1 MQVKQKGWIES
12 YVRYHNKSSRD
23 RIDPSWKKQK
33 EIRGEA
39 LYRQDRPAAFEEGI
53 AGIKENL
60 GRYPSVEK
68 VYASPMKRT
77 RQTAEPIYPGQAS
90 ELVDGLREMDMGV
103 FEGKNHAELK
113 NRPSYILWVA
123 TRWKD
128 QHTGGRVHEGFWK
141 RTMDAFTQV
150 LGDMQAEG
158 SKRSAVVA
166 HGGTIMSIVSQLA
179 DDDYYKYMVNNGAGF
194 RLTLDD
200 DGKLLDLKPLLKKIT
215 ACRMP

>member
-1 MQVKQKGWIES
+1 MSDTTTNQVEIVLIRHGKTEGNKEK
-12 YVRYHNKSSRD
+12 RYIGRTDQPLS
-23 RIDPSWKKQK
+23 
-33 EIRGEA
+33 
-39 LYRQDRPAAFEEGI
+39 EEGI

-77 RQTAEPIYPGQAS
+77 RQTAELIYPGQAS

-123 TRWKD
+123 TRGKISIPGGESMKD
-128 QHTGGRVHEGFWK
+128 FGK

-158 SKRSAVVA
+158 IKRSAVVA

-179 DDDYYKYMVNNGAGF
+179 DDDYYKYMVNNGEGF
-194 RLTLDD
+194 HLTLDD
-200 DGKLLDLKPLLKKIT
+200 DGKLLDLKPLLKEDNCMQD
-215 ACRMP
+215 ALEELED

>member
-1 MQVKQKGWIES
+1 MSDTTTNQVEIVLIRHGKTEGNKEK
-12 YVRYHNKSSRD
+12 RYIGRTDQPLS
-23 RIDPSWKKQK
+23 
-33 EIRGEA
+33 
-39 LYRQDRPAAFEEGI
+39 EEGI

-77 RQTAEPIYPGQAS
+77 RQTAELIYPGQAP

-123 TRWKD
+123 TRGKISIPGGESMKD
-128 QHTGGRVHEGFWK
+128 FGK

-158 SKRSAVVA
+158 IKRSAVVA

-200 DGKLLDLKPLLKKIT
+200 DGKLLDLKPLLKEDNCMQD
-215 ACRMP
+215 AVEELED

>member
-1 MQVKQKGWIES
+1 MSDTTTNQVEIVLIRHGKTEGNKEK
-12 YVRYHNKSSRD
+12 RYIGRTDQPLS
-23 RIDPSWKKQK
+23 
-33 EIRGEA
+33 
-39 LYRQDRPAAFEEGI
+39 EEGI
-53 AGIKENL
+53 DGIKENL

-77 RQTAEPIYPGQAS
+77 RQTAELIYPGQAP

-123 TRWKD
+123 TRGKISIPGGESMKD
-128 QHTGGRVHEGFWK
+128 FGK

-158 SKRSAVVA
+158 IKRSAVVA

-200 DGKLLDLKPLLKKIT
+200 DGKLLDLKPLLKEDNCMRD
-215 ACRMP
+215 AVEELED

>member
-1 MQVKQKGWIES
+1 MSDTTTNQVEIVLIRHGKTEGNKEK
-12 YVRYHNKSSRD
+12 RYIGRTDQPLS
-23 RIDPSWKKQK
+23 
-33 EIRGEA
+33 
-39 LYRQDRPAAFEEGI
+39 EEGI

-77 RQTAEPIYPGQAS
+77 RQTAELIYPGQAS

-123 TRWKD
+123 TRGKISIPGGESMKD
-128 QHTGGRVHEGFWK
+128 FGK

-150 LGDMQAEG
+150 LGDMQAKG
-158 SKRSAVVA
+158 IKRSAVVA

-200 DGKLLDLKPLLKKIT
+200 DGKLLDLKPLLKEDNCMQD
-215 ACRMP
+215 ALEELED

>member
-1 MQVKQKGWIES
+1 MSDTTTNQVEIVLIRHGKTEGNKEK
-12 YVRYHNKSSRD
+12 RYIGRTDQPLS
-23 RIDPSWKKQK
+23 
-33 EIRGEA
+33 
-39 LYRQDRPAAFEEGI
+39 EEGI

-77 RQTAEPIYPGQAS
+77 RQTAELIYPGQAS

-123 TRWKD
+123 TRGKISIPGGESMKD
-128 QHTGGRVHEGFWK
+128 FGK

-158 SKRSAVVA
+158 IKRSAVVA

-200 DGKLLDLKPLLKKIT
+200 DGKLLDLKPLLKEDNCMQD
-215 ACRMP
+215 ALEELED

>member
-1 MQVKQKGWIES
+1 MSDTTTNQVEIVLIRHGKTEGNKEK
-12 YVRYHNKSSRD
+12 RYIGRTDQPLS
-23 RIDPSWKKQK
+23 
-33 EIRGEA
+33 
-39 LYRQDRPAAFEEGI
+39 EEGI

-77 RQTAEPIYPGQAS
+77 RQTAELIYPGQAS

-123 TRWKD
+123 TRGKISIPGGESMKD
-128 QHTGGRVHEGFWK
+128 FGK

-158 SKRSAVVA
+158 IKRSAVVA

-200 DGKLLDLKPLLKKIT
+200 DGKLLDLKPLLKEDKCMQD
-215 ACRMP
+215 ALEELED

>member
-1 MQVKQKGWIES
+1 MSDTTTNQVEIVLIRHGKTEGNKEK
-12 YVRYHNKSSRD
+12 RYIGRTDQPLS
-23 RIDPSWKKQK
+23 
-33 EIRGEA
+33 
-39 LYRQDRPAAFEEGI
+39 EEGI

-77 RQTAEPIYPGQAS
+77 RQTAELIYPGQAP

-123 TRWKD
+123 TRGKISIPGGESMKD
-128 QHTGGRVHEGFWK
+128 FGK

-158 SKRSAVVA
+158 IKRSAVLA

-200 DGKLLDLKPLLKKIT
+200 DGKLLDLKPLLKEDNCMQD
-215 ACRMP
+215 ALEELED

>member
-1 MQVKQKGWIES
+1 MSDTTTNQVEIVLIRHGKTEGNKEK
-12 YVRYHNKSSRD
+12 RYIGRTDQPLS
-23 RIDPSWKKQK
+23 
-33 EIRGEA
+33 
-39 LYRQDRPAAFEEGI
+39 EEGI

-77 RQTAEPIYPGQAS
+77 RQTAELIYPGQAP

-123 TRWKD
+123 TRGKISIPGGESMKD
-128 QHTGGRVHEGFWK
+128 FGK

-158 SKRSAVVA
+158 IKRSAVVA

-200 DGKLLDLKPLLKKIT
+200 DGKLLDLNPLLKEDNCMRD
-215 ACRMP
+215 ALEELED

>member
-1 MQVKQKGWIES
+1 MSDTTTNQVEIVLIRHGKTEGNKEK
-12 YVRYHNKSSRD
+12 RYIGRTDQPLS
-23 RIDPSWKKQK
+23 
-33 EIRGEA
+33 
-39 LYRQDRPAAFEEGI
+39 EEGI

-77 RQTAEPIYPGQAS
+77 RQTAELIYPGQAS
-90 ELVDGLREMDMGV
+90 EIVDGLREMDMGV

-123 TRWKD
+123 TRGKISIPGGESMKD
-128 QHTGGRVHEGFWK
+128 FGK

-158 SKRSAVVA
+158 IKRSAVVA

-194 RLTLDD
+194 HLTLDD
-200 DGKLLDLKPLLKKIT
+200 DGKLLDLKPLLKEDNCMQD
-215 ACRMP
+215 ALEELED

>member
-1 MQVKQKGWIES
+1 MSDTTTNQVEIVWIRHGKTEGNKEK
-12 YVRYHNKSSRD
+12 RYIGRTDQPLS
-23 RIDPSWKKQK
+23 
-33 EIRGEA
+33 
-39 LYRQDRPAAFEEGI
+39 EEGI

-77 RQTAEPIYPGQAS
+77 RQTAELIYPGQAP

-123 TRWKD
+123 TRGKISIPGGESMKD
-128 QHTGGRVHEGFWK
+128 FGK

-158 SKRSAVVA
+158 IKRSAVVA

-200 DGKLLDLKPLLKKIT
+200 DGKLLDLKPLLKEDNCMQD
-215 ACRMP
+215 ALEELED

>member
-1 MQVKQKGWIES
+1 MSDTTTNQVEIVLIRHGKTEGNKEK
-12 YVRYHNKSSRD
+12 RYIGRTDQPLS
-23 RIDPSWKKQK
+23 
-33 EIRGEA
+33 
-39 LYRQDRPAAFEEGI
+39 EEGI

-77 RQTAEPIYPGQAS
+77 RQTAELIYPGQAS

-103 FEGKNHAELK
+103 FEGKNHADLK

-123 TRWKD
+123 TRGKISIPGGESMKD
-128 QHTGGRVHEGFWK
+128 FGK

-158 SKRSAVVA
+158 IKRSAVVA

-200 DGKLLDLKPLLKKIT
+200 DGKLLDLKPLLKEDNCMQD
-215 ACRMP
+215 ALEELED

>member
-1 MQVKQKGWIES
+1 MSDTTTNQVEIVLIRHGKTEGNKEK
-12 YVRYHNKSSRD
+12 RYIGRTDQPLS
-23 RIDPSWKKQK
+23 
-33 EIRGEA
+33 
-39 LYRQDRPAAFEEGI
+39 EEGI

-77 RQTAEPIYPGQAS
+77 RQTAELIYPGQAS

-123 TRWKD
+123 TRGKISIPGGESMKD
-128 QHTGGRVHEGFWK
+128 FGT

-158 SKRSAVVA
+158 IKRSAVVA

-200 DGKLLDLKPLLKKIT
+200 DGKLLDLKPLLKEDNCMQD
-215 ACRMP
+215 ALEELED

>member
-1 MQVKQKGWIES
+1 MSDTTTNQVEIVLIRHGKTEGNKEK
-12 YVRYHNKSSRD
+12 RYIGRTD
-23 RIDPSWKKQK
+23 QPPS
-33 EIRGEA
+33 
-39 LYRQDRPAAFEEGI
+39 EEGI

-77 RQTAEPIYPGQAS
+77 RQTAELIYPGQAS

-123 TRWKD
+123 TRGKISIPGGESMKD
-128 QHTGGRVHEGFWK
+128 FGK

-158 SKRSAVVA
+158 IKRSAVVA

-200 DGKLLDLKPLLKKIT
+200 DGKLLDLKPLLKEDNCMQD
-215 ACRMP
+215 ALEELED

>member
-1 MQVKQKGWIES
+1 MSDTTTNQVEIVLIRHGKTEGNKEK
-12 YVRYHNKSSRD
+12 RYIGRTDQPLS
-23 RIDPSWKKQK
+23 
-33 EIRGEA
+33 
-39 LYRQDRPAAFEEGI
+39 EEGI

-77 RQTAEPIYPGQAS
+77 RQTAELIYPGQAP

-123 TRWKD
+123 TRGKISIPGGESMKD
-128 QHTGGRVHEGFWK
+128 FGK

-158 SKRSAVVA
+158 IKRSAVVA
-166 HGGTIMSIVSQLA
+166 HGGTIMSIVTQLA

-200 DGKLLDLKPLLKKIT
+200 DGKLLDLNPLLKEDNCMRD
-215 ACRMP
+215 ALEELED

>member
-1 MQVKQKGWIES
+1 MSDTTTNQVEIVLIRHGKTEGNKEK
-12 YVRYHNKSSRD
+12 RYIGRTDQPLS
-23 RIDPSWKKQK
+23 
-33 EIRGEA
+33 
-39 LYRQDRPAAFEEGI
+39 EEGI

-77 RQTAEPIYPGQAS
+77 RQTAELIYPGQAS

-123 TRWKD
+123 TRGKISIPGGESMKD
-128 QHTGGRVHEGFWK
+128 FGK
-141 RTMDAFTQV
+141 RTMDAFTQL

-158 SKRSAVVA
+158 IKRSAVVA

-200 DGKLLDLKPLLKKIT
+200 DGKLLDLKPLLKE
-215 ACRMP
+215 ANCMQDALEELED

>member
-1 MQVKQKGWIES
+1 MSDTTTNQVEIVLIRHGKTEGNKEK
-12 YVRYHNKSSRD
+12 RYIGRTDQPLS
-23 RIDPSWKKQK
+23 
-33 EIRGEA
+33 
-39 LYRQDRPAAFEEGI
+39 EEGI

-77 RQTAEPIYPGQAS
+77 RQTAELIYPGQAP

-123 TRWKD
+123 TRGKISIPGGESMKD
-128 QHTGGRVHEGFWK
+128 FGK
-141 RTMDAFTQV
+141 CTMDAFTQV

-158 SKRSAVVA
+158 IKRSAVVA

-200 DGKLLDLKPLLKKIT
+200 DGKLLDLNPLLKEDNCMRD
-215 ACRMP
+215 ALEELED

>member
-1 MQVKQKGWIES
+1 MSDTTTNQVEIVLIRHGKTEGNKEK
-12 YVRYHNKSSRD
+12 RYIGRTDQPLS
-23 RIDPSWKKQK
+23 
-33 EIRGEA
+33 
-39 LYRQDRPAAFEEGI
+39 EEGI

-77 RQTAEPIYPGQAS
+77 RQTAELSYPGQAS

-123 TRWKD
+123 TRGKISIPGGESMKD
-128 QHTGGRVHEGFWK
+128 FGK

-158 SKRSAVVA
+158 IKRSAVVA

-200 DGKLLDLKPLLKKIT
+200 DGKLLDLKPLLKEDNCMQD
-215 ACRMP
+215 ALEELED

>member
-1 MQVKQKGWIES
+1 MSDTTTNQVEIVLIRHGKTEGNKEK
-12 YVRYHNKSSRD
+12 RYIGRTDQPLS
-23 RIDPSWKKQK
+23 
-33 EIRGEA
+33 
-39 LYRQDRPAAFEEGI
+39 EEGI

-77 RQTAEPIYPGQAS
+77 RQTAELIYPGQAS

-123 TRWKD
+123 TRGKISIPGGESMKD
-128 QHTGGRVHEGFWK
+128 FGK

-158 SKRSAVVA
+158 IKSSAVVA

-200 DGKLLDLKPLLKKIT
+200 DGKLLDLKPLLKEDNCMQD
-215 ACRMP
+215 ALEELED

>member
-1 MQVKQKGWIES
+1 MSDTTTNQVEIVLIRHGKTEGNKEK
-12 YVRYHNKSSRD
+12 RYIGRTDQPLS
-23 RIDPSWKKQK
+23 
-33 EIRGEA
+33 
-39 LYRQDRPAAFEEGI
+39 EEGI

-77 RQTAEPIYPGQAS
+77 RQTAELIYPGQAP

-123 TRWKD
+123 TRGKISIPGGESMKD
-128 QHTGGRVHEGFWK
+128 FGK

-150 LGDMQAEG
+150 LGDMQVEG
-158 SKRSAVVA
+158 IKRSAVVA

-200 DGKLLDLKPLLKKIT
+200 DGKLLDLNPLLKEDNCMRD
-215 ACRMP
+215 ALEELED

>member
-1 MQVKQKGWIES
+1 MIRHGKTEGNKEK
-12 YVRYHNKSSRD
+12 RYIGRTDQPLS
-23 RIDPSWKKQK
+23 
-33 EIRGEA
+33 
-39 LYRQDRPAAFEEGI
+39 EEGI

-77 RQTAEPIYPGQAS
+77 RQTAELIYPGQAP

-123 TRWKD
+123 TRGKISIPGGESMKD
-128 QHTGGRVHEGFWK
+128 FGK

-158 SKRSAVVA
+158 IKRSAVVA

-200 DGKLLDLKPLLKKIT
+200 DGKLLDLNPLLKEDNCMRD
-215 ACRMP
+215 ALEELED

>member
-1 MQVKQKGWIES
+1 MSDTTTNQVEIVLIRHGKTEGNKEK
-12 YVRYHNKSSRD
+12 RYIGRTDQPLS
-23 RIDPSWKKQK
+23 
-33 EIRGEA
+33 
-39 LYRQDRPAAFEEGI
+39 EEGI

-77 RQTAEPIYPGQAS
+77 RQTAELIYPGQAS

-123 TRWKD
+123 TRGKISIPGGESMKD
-128 QHTGGRVHEGFWK
+128 FGK

-150 LGDMQAEG
+150 FGDMQAEG
-158 SKRSAVVA
+158 IKRSAVVA

-200 DGKLLDLKPLLKKIT
+200 DGKLLDLKPLLKEDNCMQD
-215 ACRMP
+215 ALEELED

>member
-1 MQVKQKGWIES
+1 MSDTTTNQVEIVLIRHGKTEGNKEK
-12 YVRYHNKSSRD
+12 RYIGRTDQPLS
-23 RIDPSWKKQK
+23 
-33 EIRGEA
+33 
-39 LYRQDRPAAFEEGI
+39 EEGI

-77 RQTAEPIYPGQAS
+77 RQTAELIYPGQAS

-123 TRWKD
+123 TRGKISIPGGESMKD
-128 QHTGGRVHEGFWK
+128 FGK

-158 SKRSAVVA
+158 IKRSAVVA

-179 DDDYYKYMVNNGAGF
+179 DDNYYKYMVNNGAGF

-200 DGKLLDLKPLLKKIT
+200 DGKLLDLKPLLKEDNCMQD
-215 ACRMP
+215 ALEELED

>member
-1 MQVKQKGWIES
+1 MSDTTTNQVEIVLIRHGKTEGNKEK
-12 YVRYHNKSSRD
+12 RYIGRTDQPLS
-23 RIDPSWKKQK
+23 
-33 EIRGEA
+33 
-39 LYRQDRPAAFEEGI
+39 EEGI

-77 RQTAEPIYPGQAS
+77 RQTAEMIYPGQAS

-123 TRWKD
+123 TRGKISIPGGESMKD
-128 QHTGGRVHEGFWK
+128 FGK

-158 SKRSAVVA
+158 IKRSAVVA

-200 DGKLLDLKPLLKKIT
+200 DGKLLDLKPLLKEDNCMQD
-215 ACRMP
+215 ALEELED

>member
-1 MQVKQKGWIES
+1 MSDTTTNQVEIVLIRHGKTEGNKEK
-12 YVRYHNKSSRD
+12 RYIGRTDQPLS
-23 RIDPSWKKQK
+23 
-33 EIRGEA
+33 
-39 LYRQDRPAAFEEGI
+39 EEGI

-68 VYASPMKRT
+68 VYVSPMKRT
-77 RQTAEPIYPGQAS
+77 RQTAELIYPGQAS

-123 TRWKD
+123 TRGKISIPGGESMKD
-128 QHTGGRVHEGFWK
+128 FGK

-158 SKRSAVVA
+158 IKRSAVVA

-200 DGKLLDLKPLLKKIT
+200 DGKLLDLKSLLKEDNCMQD
-215 ACRMP
+215 ALEELED

>member
-1 MQVKQKGWIES
+1 MSDTTTNQVEIILIRHGKTEGNKEK
-12 YVRYHNKSSRD
+12 RYIGRTDQPLS
-23 RIDPSWKKQK
+23 
-33 EIRGEA
+33 
-39 LYRQDRPAAFEEGI
+39 EEGI

-77 RQTAEPIYPGQAS
+77 RQTAELIYPGQAS

-123 TRWKD
+123 TRGKISIP
-128 QHTGGRVHEGFWK
+128 GGESMKYFGK

-158 SKRSAVVA
+158 IKRSAVVA
-166 HGGTIMSIVSQLA
+166 HGGTIMFIVSQLA

-194 RLTLDD
+194 HLTLDD
-200 DGKLLDLKPLLKKIT
+200 DGKLLDLKPLLKEDNCMQD
-215 ACRMP
+215 ALEELED

>member
-1 MQVKQKGWIES
+1 MSDTTTNQVEIVLIRHGKTEGNKEK
-12 YVRYHNKSSRD
+12 RYIGRTDQPLS
-23 RIDPSWKKQK
+23 
-33 EIRGEA
+33 
-39 LYRQDRPAAFEEGI
+39 EEGI

-77 RQTAEPIYPGQAS
+77 RQTAELIYPGQAP

-123 TRWKD
+123 TRGKISIPGGESMKD
-128 QHTGGRVHEGFWK
+128 FGK

-158 SKRSAVVA
+158 IKRSAVVA

-200 DGKLLDLKPLLKKIT
+200 DGKLLDLNPLLKEGNCMRD
-215 ACRMP
+215 ALEELED

>member
-1 MQVKQKGWIES
+1 MSDTTTNQVEIVLIRHGKTEGKKEK
-12 YVRYHNKSSRD
+12 RYIGRTDQPLS
-23 RIDPSWKKQK
+23 
-33 EIRGEA
+33 
-39 LYRQDRPAAFEEGI
+39 EEGI

-77 RQTAEPIYPGQAS
+77 RQTAELIYPGQAS

-123 TRWKD
+123 TRGKISIPGGESMKD
-128 QHTGGRVHEGFWK
+128 FGK

-158 SKRSAVVA
+158 IKRSAVVA

-200 DGKLLDLKPLLKKIT
+200 DGKLLDLKPLLKEDNCMQD
-215 ACRMP
+215 ALEELED

>member
-1 MQVKQKGWIES
+1 MSDTTTNQVEIVLIRHGKTEGNKEK
-12 YVRYHNKSSRD
+12 RYIGRTDQPLS
-23 RIDPSWKKQK
+23 
-33 EIRGEA
+33 
-39 LYRQDRPAAFEEGI
+39 EEGI

-77 RQTAEPIYPGQAS
+77 RQTAELIYPGQAS

-123 TRWKD
+123 TRGKISIPGGESMKD
-128 QHTGGRVHEGFWK
+128 FGK

-158 SKRSAVVA
+158 IKRSAVVA

-194 RLTLDD
+194 HLTLDD
-200 DGKLLDLKPLLKKIT
+200 DGKLLDLKPLLKEDNCMQD
-215 ACRMP
+215 ALEELED

>member
-1 MQVKQKGWIES
+1 MSDTTTNQVEIVLIRHGKTEGNKEK
-12 YVRYHNKSSRD
+12 RYIGRTDQPLS
-23 RIDPSWKKQK
+23 
-33 EIRGEA
+33 
-39 LYRQDRPAAFEEGI
+39 EEGI

-77 RQTAEPIYPGQAS
+77 RQTAELNYPGQAS

-123 TRWKD
+123 TRGKISIPGGESMKD
-128 QHTGGRVHEGFWK
+128 FGK

-158 SKRSAVVA
+158 IKRSAVVA

-200 DGKLLDLKPLLKKIT
+200 DGKLLDLKPLLKEDNCMQD
-215 ACRMP
+215 ALEELED

>member
-1 MQVKQKGWIES
+1 MSDTTTNQVEIVLIRHGKTEGNKEK
-12 YVRYHNKSSRD
+12 RYIGRTDQPLS
-23 RIDPSWKKQK
+23 
-33 EIRGEA
+33 
-39 LYRQDRPAAFEEGI
+39 EEGI

-77 RQTAEPIYPGQAS
+77 RQTAELIYPGQAS

-123 TRWKD
+123 TRGKISIPGGESMKD
-128 QHTGGRVHEGFWK
+128 FGK

-158 SKRSAVVA
+158 IKRSAVVA
-166 HGGTIMSIVSQLA
+166 HGGTIMSIVSQLV

-200 DGKLLDLKPLLKKIT
+200 DGKLLDLKPLLKEDNCMQD
-215 ACRMP
+215 ALEELED

>member
-1 MQVKQKGWIES
+1 MSDTTTNQVEIVLIRHGKTEGNKEK
-12 YVRYHNKSSRD
+12 RYIGRTDQPLS
-23 RIDPSWKKQK
+23 
-33 EIRGEA
+33 
-39 LYRQDRPAAFEEGI
+39 EEGI

-77 RQTAEPIYPGQAS
+77 RQTAELIYPGQAS

-123 TRWKD
+123 TRGKISIPGGESMKD
-128 QHTGGRVHEGFWK
+128 FGK

-158 SKRSAVVA
+158 IKRSAVVA

-200 DGKLLDLKPLLKKIT
+200 EGKLLDLKPLLKEDNCMQD
-215 ACRMP
+215 ALEELED

>member
-1 MQVKQKGWIES
+1 MSDTTTNQVEIVLIRHGKTEGNKEK
-12 YVRYHNKSSRD
+12 RYIGRTDQPLS
-23 RIDPSWKKQK
+23 
-33 EIRGEA
+33 
-39 LYRQDRPAAFEEGI
+39 EEGI

-123 TRWKD
+123 TRGKISIPGGESMKD
-128 QHTGGRVHEGFWK
+128 FGK
-141 RTMDAFTQV
+141 RTRYAFTQV

-158 SKRSAVVA
+158 IKRSAVVA

-200 DGKLLDLKPLLKKIT
+200 DGKLLDLKPLLKEDNCMQD
-215 ACRMP
+215 ALEELED

>member
-1 MQVKQKGWIES
+1 MSDTTTNQVEIVLIRHGKTEGNKEK
-12 YVRYHNKSSRD
+12 RYIGRTDQPVS
-23 RIDPSWKKQK
+23 
-33 EIRGEA
+33 
-39 LYRQDRPAAFEEGI
+39 EEGI

-77 RQTAEPIYPGQAS
+77 RQTAELIYPGQAS

-123 TRWKD
+123 TRGKISIPGGESMKD
-128 QHTGGRVHEGFWK
+128 FGK

-158 SKRSAVVA
+158 IKRSAVVA

-200 DGKLLDLKPLLKKIT
+200 DGKLLDLKPLLKEDNCMQD
-215 ACRMP
+215 ALEELED

>member
-1 MQVKQKGWIES
+1 MSDTTTNQVEIVLIRHGKTEGNKEK
-12 YVRYHNKSSRD
+12 RYIGRTDQPLS
-23 RIDPSWKKQK
+23 
-33 EIRGEA
+33 
-39 LYRQDRPAAFEEGI
+39 EEGI

-77 RQTAEPIYPGQAS
+77 RQTAELIYPGQAS
-90 ELVDGLREMDMGV
+90 ELVDSLREMDMGV

-123 TRWKD
+123 TRGKISIPGGESMKD
-128 QHTGGRVHEGFWK
+128 FGK

-158 SKRSAVVA
+158 IKRSAVVA
-166 HGGTIMSIVSQLA
+166 HGGTIMSIVSQLV

-200 DGKLLDLKPLLKKIT
+200 DGKLLDLKPLLKEDNCMQD
-215 ACRMP
+215 ALEELED

>member
-1 MQVKQKGWIES
+1 MSDTTTNQVEIVLIRHGKTEGNKEK
-12 YVRYHNKSSRD
+12 RYIGRTDQPLS
-23 RIDPSWKKQK
+23 
-33 EIRGEA
+33 
-39 LYRQDRPAAFEEGI
+39 EEGI

-77 RQTAEPIYPGQAS
+77 RQTAELIYPGQAS

-103 FEGKNHAELK
+103 FEGKNPAELK
-113 NRPSYILWVA
+113 NRPSYILWEA
-123 TRWKD
+123 TRGKISIPGGESMKD
-128 QHTGGRVHEGFWK
+128 FGK

-150 LGDMQAEG
+150 LGDMQARG
-158 SKRSAVVA
+158 QKIGVVA

-200 DGKLLDLKPLLKKIT
+200 DGKLLDLKPLLKEDNCMQD
-215 ACRMP
+215 ALEELED

>member
-1 MQVKQKGWIES
+1 MSDTTTNQVEIVLIRHGKTEGNKEK
-12 YVRYHNKSSRD
+12 RYIGRTDQPLS
-23 RIDPSWKKQK
+23 
-33 EIRGEA
+33 
-39 LYRQDRPAAFEEGI
+39 EEGI

-77 RQTAEPIYPGQAS
+77 RQTAELIYPGQAS

-123 TRWKD
+123 TRGKISIPGGESMKD
-128 QHTGGRVHEGFWK
+128 FGK

-158 SKRSAVVA
+158 IKRSAVVA
-166 HGGTIMSIVSQLA
+166 HGGTIMSSVSQLA

-200 DGKLLDLKPLLKKIT
+200 DGKLLDLKPLLKEDNCMQD
-215 ACRMP
+215 ALEELED